1 MKKILSVLLLL
12 TVCVA
17 ALCGCA
23 LNIKPL
29 TLDDSME
36 IPEDGIVPASVFE
49 RLQKENKVMAF
60 FGQSGDTYYEW
71 TVFGN
76 DVETPQDT
84 NMKLEVTRDEDGRTD
99 FSLCTEADFSFS
111 AVLSIHS
118 SCLWTTDDALVY
130 YTCGETAEP
139 IASASVTGSKAS
151 VLNFSLTQPGQ
162 YSVVSE
168 AVDDQEEQTASPA
181 EESKAEDEKPEADP
195 YLSASDGGGGRAI
208 SDGQQTGQETH
219 PVNPAPAGKTAEAD
233 LYLSA
238 SDGGGGRAISDGK
251 QTGRETHPAN
261 PAPAGK
267 TAEADPYLSA
277 SDGGGGRV
285 ISDGQ
290 QTGQDAYLTDP
301 VPEGKPMPVE
311 PENQKVDEKKSYTCT
326 FSIEC
331 FTVLNNLD
339 DLNPDKLDAVPSS
352 GVILSRQTVTFYA
365 GESVYDVL
373 QRVCKENGIHMEAS
387 WTPIYNSA
395 YVEGIHNLYE
405 FDCGTGSGWMYRVNG
420 WYPNYGCSR
429 YQLAQ
434 GDHVEW
440 RYTCDLG
447 ADIGGGYA
455 IGG

>member
-1 MKKILSVLLLL
+1 MLLF
-12 TVCVA
+12 TICAVS
-17 ALCGCA
+17 LCGCG
-23 LNIKPL
+23 LNDKPVS
-29 TLDDSME
+29 LDNSME
-36 IPEDGIVPASVFE
+36 IPEDGIVPAPVFE
-49 RLQKENKVMAF
+49 RLQKENKVMIF
-60 FGQSGDTYYEW
+60 SGQSGDTYYEW

-76 DVETPQDT
+76 DVAAPQDT
-84 NMKLEVTRDEDGRTD
+84 NMKLEVTKDEDGRID
-99 FSLCTEADFSFS
+99 FALCTENEFAFS
-111 AVLSIHS
+111 AVLSLHS
-118 SCLWTTDDALVY
+118 SCLWTADNALVY
-130 YTCGETAEP
+130 DNGGDAEDP
-139 IASASVTGSKAS
+139 ITSASVTGTKMS

-162 YSVVSE
+162 YSVIAE
-168 AVDDQEEQTASPA
+168 TAAGQEEQVISPA
-181 EESKAEDEKPEADP
+181 EVSEEEDEQAATP
-195 YLSASDGGGGRAI
+195 S
-208 SDGQQTGQETH
+208 ET
-219 PVNPAPAGKTAEAD
+219 
-233 LYLSA
+233 
-238 SDGGGGRAISDGK
+238 
-251 QTGRETHPAN
+251 
-261 PAPAGK
+261 
-267 TAEADPYLSA
+267 DPYLSA

-285 ISDGQ
+285 LSDGK

-311 PENQKVDEKKSYTCT
+311 PENQKVDEKKAYTCT

-331 FTVLNNLD
+331 STILNNLD
-339 DLNPDKLDAVPSS
+339 DLNADKLDAVPSS
-352 GVILSRQTVTFYA
+352 GVILSKQSVIFYE

-434 GDHVEW
+434 GDNVEW

>member
-1 MKKILSVLLLL
+1 MKKILSVMLLL
-12 TVCVA
+12 TICAVT
-17 ALCGCA
+17 LCGCG
-23 LNIKPL
+23 LNEKPVSL
-29 TLDDSME
+29 GSSME
-36 IPEDGIVPASVFE
+36 IPEDGIISASVFE
-49 RLQKENKVMAF
+49 CLQEDNKVMTF

-76 DVETPQDT
+76 DIETPQDT
-84 NMKLEVTRDEDGRTD
+84 NMKLEVTKDEDGRTD
-99 FSLCTEADFSFS
+99 FSLCTEAEFSFS

-118 SCLWTTDDALVY
+118 SCLWTTDNALVY
-130 YTCGETAEP
+130 YTNGETANP
-139 IASASVTGSKAS
+139 ITSASVTGSKTS

-162 YSVVSE
+162 YSIIAE
-168 AVDDQEEQTASPA
+168 AVDDQEEQTASLT
-181 EESKAEDEKPEADP
+181 EDNKSEDE
-195 YLSASDGGGGRAI
+195 RA
-208 SDGQQTGQETH
+208 ET
-219 PVNPAPAGKTAEAD
+219 PPDTD
-233 LYLSA
+233 L
-238 SDGGGGRAISDGK
+238 
-251 QTGRETHPAN
+251 
-261 PAPAGK
+261 
-267 TAEADPYLSA
+267 YLSA

-285 ISDGQ
+285 ISDGR

-301 VPEGKPMPVE
+301 VPTGKPMPVE
-311 PENQKVDEKKSYTCT
+311 PENQKVDEKKAYTCT

-331 FTVLNNLD
+331 STILNNLD
-339 DLNPDKLDAVPSS
+339 DLNADKLDAVPSS
-352 GVILSRQTVTFYA
+352 GVILSKQSVIFYE

-434 GDHVEW
+434 GDNVEW

>member
-1 MKKILSVLLLL
+1 MLLLAICAV
-12 TVCVA
+12 T
-17 ALCGCA
+17 LCGCG
-23 LNIKPL
+23 LNEKPVSL
-29 TLDDSME
+29 GSSME
-36 IPEDGIVPASVFE
+36 IPDDGIVSASVFE
-49 RLQKENKVMAF
+49 RLQEDNKVMTF

-84 NMKLEVTRDEDGRTD
+84 NMKLEVTKDEDGRTD
-99 FSLCTEADFSFS
+99 FSLCTESEFAFSS
-111 AVLSIHS
+111 VLSLHS
-118 SCLWTTDDALVY
+118 SYLWTTENALVY
-130 YTCGETAEP
+130 YNDGDTAEP
-139 IASASVTGSKAS
+139 ITSASVTGAKTS
-151 VLNFSLTQPGQ
+151 VLNFSLSQPGQ
-162 YSVVSE
+162 YSVVAE
-168 AVDDQEEQTASPA
+168 TAADREEQAALSA
-181 EESKAEDEKPEADP
+181 EENAAGNERTETPSETDP
-195 YLSASDGGGGRAI
+195 YLTESTSGGLALSGSGR
-208 SDGQQTGQETH
+208 
-219 PVNPAPAGKTAEAD
+219 V
-233 LYLSA
+233 L
-238 SDGGGGRAISDGK
+238 SDGK
-251 QTGRETHPAN
+251 QTG
-261 PAPAGK
+261 
-267 TAEADPYLSA
+267 
-277 SDGGGGRV
+277 
-285 ISDGQ
+285 
-290 QTGQDAYLTDP
+290 QDQYLTDP

-311 PENQKVDEKKSYTCT
+311 PDNQKIDEEKTYTCT

-331 FTVLNNLD
+331 STVLNNLD

-352 GVILSRQTVTFYA
+352 GVILSRQTVTFYE

-434 GDHVEW
+434 GDNVEW